1 MNKMNITIKS
11 LTVRAYCSMV
21 TDCGMKLFDEVGDT
35 SFGVRDVTINES
47 ATMKVYDDVI
57 FFNLRGNLTSLHRQD
72 FHEITIT

>member
-1 MNKMNITIKS
+1 MNVVIKS
-11 LTVRAYCSMV
+11 LTVGAYYSMV

-35 SFGVRDVTINES
+35 GYGVRDVTINES

-57 FFNLRGNLTSLHRQD
+57 FFDLGGNLTSVHRQD